1 MQMKRRPQNHKKPT
15 LILYAVSCLVLLC
28 SVAFADGPL
37 KDKDREDSLLGFL
50 TGYYEVIGKRP
61 NGGGTYHGTAT
72 LTRKD
77 NELIVTRNING
88 KKTTGIAKIISATA
102 DEIPILQAD
111 FTEGRQKHRII
122 YMIGSD
128 LDNFARLTGKVYFP
142 DRETKIPGMEALF
155 IRDVSE

>member
-1 MQMKRRPQNHKKPT
+1 M
-15 LILYAVSCLVLLC
+15 VSCLVLLC

-37 KDKDREDSLLGFL
+37 KDKDREESLLGFL

-61 NGGGTYHGTAT
+61 NRGCTYHGTAT

-77 NELIVTRNING
+77 NELIVTRSING
-88 KKTTGIAKIISATA
+88 KKTTGIAKIIAATA
-102 DEIPILQAD
+102 DDIPILQAD

-142 DRETKIPGMEALF
+142 DRETKFPGLEALF

>member
-15 LILYAVSCLVLLC
+15 LIIYAVSCLVLLC

-37 KDKDREDSLLGFL
+37 KDKDREESLLGFL
-50 TGYYEVIGKRP
+50 TGYYEVIGKHP
-61 NGGGTYHGTAT
+61 NKGGTYHGTAT

-128 LDNFARLTGKVYFP
+128 LDNFARLTGKVHFP
-142 DRETKIPGMEALF
+142 DRETNIPGMEALF
-155 IRDVSE
+155 SRDVAE

>member
-1 MQMKRRPQNHKKPT
+1 MQTKHQSQNHKKSP
-15 LILYAVSCLVLLC
+15 LIIYMVSCLVLLC

-37 KDKDREDSLLGFL
+37 KDKDREESLLGFL

-61 NGGGTYHGTAT
+61 NRGCTYHGTAT

-77 NELIVTRNING
+77 NELIVTRSING
-88 KKTTGIAKIISATA
+88 KKTTGIAKIIAATA
-102 DEIPILQAD
+102 DDIPILQAD

-142 DRETKIPGMEALF
+142 DRETKFPGLEALF